1 MKVKMRGRIFGMLI
15 IVLILCVGV
24 MAAFMWGGRRDAGM
38 GEASFHYV
46 ALGDSIPNGYSVSE
60 EQDMEGY
67 PRILTEELREV
78 KGDSVSFSEYTKNGI
93 TADGLCE
100 RYLSDVKVQEEIKN
114 ADLITVTAG
123 ANDILKRCREL
134 YREIFGEEAEVQD
147 METVFSA
154 FQKRMAKN
162 PELAAK
168 AAEIM
173 KGWRWEEFEEDW
185 KRMMDSIQ
193 KNRKKSCRVIVTT
206 LYNPV
211 GEKEGFRMLN
221 LYIEQ
226 QIGRVNDVIMEYQE
240 VYGYQAA
247 DIREAGMEE
256 HLQADGLHPDGDGQR
271 IIAGRVWS
279 LFMKER
285 L

>member
-1 MKVKMRGRIFGMLI
+1 MKAKMRGRIFGMLI
-15 IVLILCVGV
+15 IALILCIGAA
-24 MAAFMWGGRRDAGM
+24 AAFMRGGRRDVGM
-38 GEASFHYV
+38 DEASFHYV

-67 PRILTEELREV
+67 PRILMEELREV
-78 KGDSVSFSEYTKNGI
+78 KGYSVSFSEYTKNGI

-114 ADLITVTAG
+114 ADLVTVTAG
-123 ANDILKRCREL
+123 ANDILKRCRDL
-134 YREIFGEEAEVQD
+134 YREIFGEDAKVQD
-147 METVFSA
+147 METFFSA
-154 FQKRMAKN
+154 FQKRMAEN

-226 QIGRVNDVIMEYQE
+226 QIGRVNDIIMEYQE